1 MIYEFDANGMTEGIG
16 VPTFINDVF
25 RWYLHFDGNAYV
37 TIPEV
42 TMLAGER
49 VQMQMVNRRPT
60 GRYVSIMGGSS
71 GAWLDI
77 SSSGVFQHG
86 SSVKGYLDGA
96 AITAGI
102 TIAPVDGAPH
112 VLELEVLSPAAL
124 FNTIGANASHANAF
138 VGVLYDI
145 AFSTRRLYSIDRN
158 VYESGVF
165 EDKVE
170 GADGAGVN
178 LQASLFTR
186 GR

>member
-1 MIYEFDANGMTEGIG
+1 MIYEFDENGMTEGIG
-16 VPTFINDVF
+16 TPDKISDVF

-37 TIPEV
+37 TIPAV

-49 VQMQMVNRRPT
+49 VQMQMVNRRPA
-60 GRYVSIMGGSS
+60 GRYVSVMGGAS
-71 GAWLDI
+71 GAWFDI

-86 SSVKGYLDGA
+86 SLVKGYLDGA

-102 TIAPVDGAPH
+102 TREPVDSAAH
-112 VLELEVLSPAAL
+112 VLEIEVLSPAAVI
-124 FNTIGANASHANAF
+124 NTIGANASHANAF

-165 EDKVE
+165 VDKVE